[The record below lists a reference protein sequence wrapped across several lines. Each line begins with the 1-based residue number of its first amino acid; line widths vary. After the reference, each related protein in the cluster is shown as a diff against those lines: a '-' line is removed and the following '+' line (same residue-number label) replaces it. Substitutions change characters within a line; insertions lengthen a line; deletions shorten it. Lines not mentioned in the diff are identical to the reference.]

1 MSLDPAARRRIEELV
16 RPLHA
21 GLDGVDG
28 WPQVE
33 RRLELARRLLEGVA
47 HDPVRLE
54 LLALLHDAVDGLG
67 GLGERS
73 RLHLLLRSLELPEP
87 EIAEL
92 KRALRRVERGPR
104 APEERALHDA
114 LLLARSGVRGAL
126 ERLLEAGR
134 KRRDPLKTVASLDA
148 GPDPERCATE
158 GGKKLA
164 AERRKAAREWIE
176 ELRGRLEEEAGG
188 G

>member
-1 MSLDPAARRRIEELV
+1 MSLDGSARRRIEELV

-33 RRLELARRLLEGVA
+33 RRLELARRLLEDVP
-47 HDPVRLE
+47 HDATRLE

-73 RLHLLLRSLELPEP
+73 RLHLLLRSLELPES

-92 KRALRRVERGPR
+92 KRALRRVARGPR
-104 APEERALHDA
+104 EPEERALHDA
-114 LLLARSGVRGAL
+114 QLLAGSGVRGAL

-134 KRRDPLKTVASLDA
+134 KRRDPAKAVAALDS
-148 GPDPERCATE
+148 GPEPARCATE
-158 GGKKLA
+158 RGAKLA
-164 AERRKAAREWIE
+164 AERRKATQEWLA
-176 ELRGRLEEEAGG
+176 ELRARLAQEAET
-188 G
+188 